1 MQAPLDWDK
10 MIATEQH
17 RLYRLYRF
25 INLFT
30 DVPEITAQIKRRKY
44 LDGILSKI
52 TFNQKNTYLYLYARR
67 FIRGTEFS
75 GLYLRLLGLG
85 SILLVFITERWF
97 ALGVGVLF
105 IYLIGFQ
112 LLPLYHQFQYM
123 TSAQLYPVAEQQ
135 KLSALQTLLR
145 MALLVVALIFSVISS
160 LVVASWM
167 DRGIIVLSFFVIAV
181 LFVELYVPYRLKK
194 NQ

>member
-1 MQAPLDWDK
+1 
-10 MIATEQH
+10 
-17 RLYRLYRF
+17 
-25 INLFT
+25 
-30 DVPEITAQIKRRKY
+30 
-44 LDGILSKI
+44 
-52 TFNQKNTYLYLYARR
+52 
-67 FIRGTEFS
+67 
-75 GLYLRLLGLG
+75 
-85 SILLVFITERWF
+85 
-97 ALGVGVLF
+97 LGVGVLF

>member
-1 MQAPLDWDK
+1 
-10 MIATEQH
+10 
-17 RLYRLYRF
+17 
-25 INLFT
+25 
-30 DVPEITAQIKRRKY
+30 
-44 LDGILSKI
+44 
-52 TFNQKNTYLYLYARR
+52 LYARR